1 MQILLATSTLVH
13 LTDGQEGNCLR
24 LSVLGLQAAIADG
37 SEPTFDG
44 QPMQAGTHLRW
55 AFTPELGF
63 PPGAFWLTRRVAGR
77 HEKGLIEP
85 PVAVGEAIAAQ
96 ESQTKA
102 APAPVKDEGLGGLVT
117 VGSTGPPAPCE
128 CCDCCCRSDRKS
140 PGDEGAV
147 DSAVLAAPREGCGC
161 CCCCRDRGGKEG
173 EERGHG
179 TKGGGTGTGGVGGL
193 GWRPTGPKWGP
204 PDERGWQAW
213 GEPFTLPVTQKA
225 WPARYFGA
233 LNPLTEPEG
242 ILLARDVLECKE
254 RLGSLDLL
262 AGMST
267 PEMRSHFTALREECV
282 RLVKDWPVVPNY
294 AVGLAESEDGP
305 SAPRLSLRV
314 VSQLQLAALSPYM
327 ARVLGLYFVDTE
339 ADPHTSYDYCLIGVW
354 QSHVPPLVRSPGGAP
369 AGALARGRALY
380 EGMRILAE
388 PPLPPSPADP
398 PEPPLS
404 HLYAWQS
411 EGGASIPPQTLPGTP
426 PSVMAALAQAV
437 EGLPPIE
444 RPPAL
449 LAAQMSASAP
459 LASQTT
465 VCEINLNEPV
475 AEVAVSVAGT
485 GSVSALCEGATVASV
500 NVSGNTLSW
509 HALASPDPTNQPID
523 AILVIATGAPDTEG
537 VMVVGSVVSSPVL
550 GAKVGV
556 RYAEVHA
563 PKKMQAPPAPA
574 QPVTWFRRR
583 TAEIEA
589 PGPALVARS
598 FFEVQW
604 AAPPPGAQLG
614 DPVQDPEALPPPT
627 GTVAYL
633 AQRRVGEAAQAQ
645 ALGRIIAAASQAP
658 QEGSPLEGLAAILRF
673 VDAGL
678 PDPPQ
683 GSGYQHRTAGFGLF
697 GQLGAYSEWSEQRG
711 VEYIAAAPT
720 LRLRTLGEAQTLFD
734 NSPAGGG
741 APDAADDAW
750 VGGTLKALVSW
761 SGSALLAYPDA
772 RSACLS
778 VLDETS
784 TVLASWEFELP
795 VPQPLAFTLLT
806 LVPDPTHGVTYAIT
820 EPPLPA
826 LASGEPPASL
836 TLTGVLADG
845 TPVSERF
852 AVRPGVLAQTPPAWP
867 AAVPAGEVVATLLG
881 GEGSRVASNRSLF
894 EGRPAYLL
902 EGVSVAAHEL
912 DVPLR
917 VPVGKRSARGE
928 AVVAVSPLPLA
939 TGTGKFQAQAIVE
952 PNTGA
957 SRAQPSSNAVAF
969 TAAQQLKPP
978 APPQAEVPVP
988 THIVE
993 HLYYSPADYEGNASY
1008 TLPFDLSQGPP
1019 AVSGYVL
1026 RRAPAHSLFIADV
1039 RRRRGAGLLDQN
1051 PRVSEGGQERVDL
1064 KKWIEALPAWLAA
1077 YNNRLQ
1083 AAYERYLAT
1092 TKQSPPEKPP
1102 TALTEASVLEDAAGQ
1117 RELIEHFYG
1126 GLLDDELRA
1135 LADLA
1140 ATTAPEPA
1148 RAGNEAAFAQ
1158 VDAKPI
1164 APSASPLSD
1173 TVPNGNGFGRNLY
1186 QLCSINGAGSRSAP
1200 TPSVGPIYTRTVR
1213 PSRAPVLYKVAP
1225 QPGTGAFIVAW
1236 ALDASP
1242 DVAGYLVYRA
1252 PSPEELV
1259 DVRWWGSDPERPLE
1273 PVELA
1278 RVQTSP
1284 GAWSPLSLTAGE
1296 RDPRL
1301 IGLVNDPRAWARD
1314 YQGSD
1319 MGEVALPPGTP
1330 PEEILGVYR
1339 LAEFEAK
1346 TPAVQPGAFNYWIPG
1361 PAGGTAQLVTDT
1373 ATSPASA
1380 RITGLRLGLGRGVA
1394 VVVVARY
1401 AGAVRTIGV
1410 QEPLRAAFVDGPRAP
1425 GETEPADAN
1434 ALLPWTPLTSGESPA
1449 YAVVAVDVA
1458 GNRSAPSRPFTVPAL
1473 VTT

>member
-1 MQILLATSTLVH
+1 M
-13 LTDGQEGNCLR
+13 R

-44 QPMQAGTHLRW
+44 QPMQKGTHLRW
-55 AFTPELGF
+55 SFTPELGF
-63 PPGAFWLTRRVAGR
+63 PPGAFWLARRVASH
-77 HEKGLIEP
+77 HEKGPIEP
-85 PVAVGEAIAAQ
+85 PVAVSEATVAQ
-96 ESQTKA
+96 ESQGRA
-102 APAPVKDEGLGGLVT
+102 ASAPAKEEGLGGLVT
-117 VGSTGPPAPCE
+117 VGSTAPPAPCE
-128 CCDCCCRSDRKS
+128 
-140 PGDEGAV
+140 E
-147 DSAVLAAPREGCGC
+147 CGC
-161 CCCCRDRGGKEG
+161 CCCCCKDREGSNGKG
-173 EERGHG
+173 AEETGRG
-179 TKGGGTGTGGVGGL
+179 TKGEGTGTGGVGGL
-193 GWRPTGPKWGP
+193 GWRPTGPRWGP
-204 PDERGWQAW
+204 PDKRGWQLW

-233 LNPLTEPEG
+233 LNPLIEPEG

-254 RLGSLDLL
+254 RLGSLDLQ

-267 PEMRSHFTALREECV
+267 PEMRRHFAALREECV
-282 RLVKDWPVVPNY
+282 RLVKDWPAIPNY
-294 AVGLAESEDGP
+294 AVRLQGSEDGS

-314 VSQLQLAALSPYM
+314 VSQLQMAALSPYM
-327 ARVLGLYFVDTE
+327 ARVLGLYFVDTQ
-339 ADPHTSYDYCLIGVW
+339 ADPQKSYDYCLIGVW

-380 EGMRILAE
+380 EGMRIMAE
-388 PPLPPSPADP
+388 PPSPPSPSDP
-398 PEPPLS
+398 PEPPAS

-411 EGGASIPPQTLPGTP
+411 EGGASVPPQALPGTP
-426 PSVMAALAQAV
+426 PSVTTALAQAV
-437 EGLPPIE
+437 EGLPTSE

-449 LAAQMSASAP
+449 LAAQTSPQAP
-459 LASQTT
+459 LASETT
-465 VCEINLNEPV
+465 VCEIGLTEPV
-475 AEVAVSVAGT
+475 AEVALSVAGT
-485 GSVSALCEGATVASV
+485 GRLSALSEGATVASV
-500 NVSGNTLSW
+500 DVTGNSLGW
-509 HALASPDPTNQPID
+509 YPLAAPDPTNQPID
-523 AILVIATGAPDTEG
+523 KILVIATGAPDTEG

-627 GTVAYL
+627 GAVAYL
-633 AQRRVGEAAQAQ
+633 AQRRAGEAAPGQ
-645 ALGRIIAAASQAP
+645 ALGRIIAAAPQAP
-658 QEGSPLEGLAAILRF
+658 QEGSPLEALPAILRF

-683 GSGYQHRTAGFGLF
+683 GGGYQHRTAGFGLF
-697 GQLGAYSEWSEQRG
+697 GQLGAYGEWSEQRG

-720 LRLRTLGEAQTLFD
+720 LRLRTLGEAQSLFD

-741 APDAADDAW
+741 APDTAGDAW
-750 VGGTLKALVSW
+750 VGGTLKAVVSW
-761 SGSALLAYPDA
+761 PGSALLAYPDA

-778 VLDETS
+778 VLDEAS
-784 TVLASWEFELP
+784 AVLATWEFEVP
-795 VPQPLAFTLLT
+795 PPQPLAFTLLT
-806 LVPDPTHGVTYAIT
+806 LVPDPTHGITYAIT
-820 EPPLPA
+820 EPSLPT
-826 LASGEPPASL
+826 LAPGEPPASL

-852 AVRPGVLAQTPPAWP
+852 AVRPSALAQTPPAWP
-867 AAVPAGEVVATLLG
+867 ADVPAGEAVATLLG
-881 GEGSRVASNRSLF
+881 REGSRVASNRSLF

-902 EGVSVAAHEL
+902 EGVSVGAHEMG
-912 DVPLR
+912 VPLR
-917 VPVGKRSARGE
+917 VPIGKRLARGE
-928 AVVAVSPLPLA
+928 AIVAVSPLPLHA
-939 TGTGKFQAQAIVE
+939 GAFQAQAIVE
-952 PNTGA
+952 PNTGT
-957 SRAQPSSNAVAF
+957 SRPQPSSNVVAF
-969 TAAQQLKPP
+969 TGAQQLKPP
-978 APPQAEVPVP
+978 APAPAEVPVP

-1008 TLPFDLSQGPP
+1008 TLPFDLAPGPP

-1026 RRAPAHSLFIADV
+1026 RRAPAHSLFIADIK
-1039 RRRRGAGLLDQN
+1039 RRRGAGLLDQN
-1051 PRVSEGGQERVDL
+1051 PRVLEGGQERADL
-1064 KKWIEALPAWLAA
+1064 KKWIEALPNWLAA
-1077 YNNRLQ
+1077 YNSRLL
-1083 AAYERYLAT
+1083 AAYARYLST
-1092 TKQSPPEKPP
+1092 TKQSPPQAPP
-1102 TALTEASVLEDAAGQ
+1102 TPLTEASVLEDAAGQ

-1135 LADLA
+1135 LADIA
-1140 ATTAPEPA
+1140 ATTP

-1158 VDAKPI
+1158 VDSKPI

-1173 TVPNGNGFGRNLY
+1173 TITNGNGFGRNLY
-1186 QLCSINGAGSRSAP
+1186 QLCSLNGAGSRSAP

-1213 PSRAPVLYKVAP
+1213 PSRAPVLYKVLP

-1252 PSPEELV
+1252 LSPEELV
-1259 DVRWWGSDPERPLE
+1259 DVRWWGPDPERPLE
-1273 PVELA
+1273 PEELA
-1278 RVQTSP
+1278 QAQTSA
-1284 GAWSPLSLTAGE
+1284 GAWAPLSLTAGE

-1339 LAEFEAK
+1339 LAEFAASTSEA
-1346 TPAVQPGAFNYWIPG
+1346 QPGAFNYWIPG
-1361 PAGGTAQLVTDT
+1361 ADGGTAQLVTDT
-1373 ATSPASA
+1373 STNPASA
-1380 RITGLRLGLGRGVA
+1380 RIVGLRLGLGRGVA

-1410 QEPLRAAFVDGPRAP
+1410 QEPMRAAFVDGPRAP
-1425 GETEPADAN
+1425 GEAEPADAN
-1434 ALLPWTPLTSGESPA
+1434 ALLPWTPVEPGESPS

-1458 GNRSAPSRPFTVPAL
+1458 GNRSAPSRQFTVPAL
-1473 VTT
+1473 LPT